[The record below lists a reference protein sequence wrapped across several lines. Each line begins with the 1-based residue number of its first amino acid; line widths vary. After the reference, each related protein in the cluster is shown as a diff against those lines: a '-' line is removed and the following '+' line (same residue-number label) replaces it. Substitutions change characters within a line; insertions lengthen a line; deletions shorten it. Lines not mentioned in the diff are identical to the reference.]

1 MWKERC
7 SKCGSRLRFAGFIK
21 TGGFFGFF
29 DTWHRAWKCKN
40 NCK

>member
-7 SKCGSRLRFAGFIK
+7 NKCGSRLRFAGFIK
-21 TGGFFGFF
+21 AGEFFGFF
-29 DTWHRAWKCKN
+29 DTWHMAWKCKN